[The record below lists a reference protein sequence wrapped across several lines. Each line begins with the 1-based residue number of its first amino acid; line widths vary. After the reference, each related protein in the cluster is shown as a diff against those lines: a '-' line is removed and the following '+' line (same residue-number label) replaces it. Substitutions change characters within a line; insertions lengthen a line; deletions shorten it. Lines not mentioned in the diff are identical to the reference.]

1 MYQKN
6 GYGWSKPMAPNKK
19 AMNAYRSVGVT
30 SAVSYADAVQ
40 LIQMLFD
47 GLMDSLA
54 EAEGHIMR
62 NDIAGK
68 NQSIGRASK
77 IIVGLKGSL
86 DFEKGGELA
95 RNLDDLYDYA
105 VRRLLKANLRNDVEP
120 IQEIKGLLGEINGA
134 WELLPSLLKD
144 QPVAMAS

>member
-1 MYQKN
+1 
-6 GYGWSKPMAPNKK
+6 MAPNKR
-19 AMNAYRSVGVT
+19 AMNAYRTVGVT

-40 LIQMLFD
+40 LIQMLFN
-47 GLMDSLA
+47 GLMDALA
-54 EAEGHIMR
+54 EAEGHVSR
-62 NDIAGK
+62 NDIQGK
-68 NQSIGRASK
+68 NQSIGRATK

-105 VRRLLKANLRNDVEP
+105 VRRLLKANLRNDIEP
-120 IQEIKGLLGEINGA
+120 IQEIRGLLGEINGA

-144 QPVAMAS
+144 QPVALAS

>member
-1 MYQKN
+1 M
-6 GYGWSKPMAPNKK
+6 
-19 AMNAYRSVGVT
+19 
-30 SAVSYADAVQ
+30 
-40 LIQMLFD
+40 LIA

-54 EAEGHIMR
+54 DAEGHIIR

-68 NQSIGRASK
+68 NEAIGRASK

-120 IQEIKGLLGEINGA
+120 VQEIKGLLGEINGA

>member
-1 MYQKN
+1 
-6 GYGWSKPMAPNKK
+6 MAPNKK

-30 SAVSYADAVQ
+30 SAVDYAAAVQ
-40 LIQMLFD
+40 LIQMLFN

-54 EAEGHIMR
+54 DAEGHISR

-68 NQSIGRASK
+68 NQSISRATK
-77 IIVGLKGSL
+77 IIIGLKGSL

-105 VRRLLKANLRNDVEP
+105 TRRLLKANIRNDIEAV
-120 IQEIKGLLGEINGA
+120 QEIKGLLGEINGA

>member
-1 MYQKN
+1 
-6 GYGWSKPMAPNKK
+6 MAPNKK
-19 AMNAYRSVGVT
+19 AMNAYRNVGVT
-30 SAVSYADAVQ
+30 SAVDYADAVQ
-40 LIQMLFD
+40 LIQMLFN
-47 GLMDSLA
+47 GLMDALA
-54 EAEGHIMR
+54 DTEGHISR

-68 NQSIGRASK
+68 NQSISRATK
-77 IIVGLKGSL
+77 IIIGLKGSL

-105 VRRLLKANLRNDVEP
+105 TRRLLKANIRNDIEAV
-120 IQEIKGLLGEINGA
+120 QEIKGLLGEINGA

>member
-1 MYQKN
+1 
-6 GYGWSKPMAPNKK
+6 MAPNKK

-30 SAVSYADAVQ
+30 SAVDYADAVQ
-40 LIQMLFD
+40 LIQMLFN

-54 EAEGHIMR
+54 DAEGHISR

-68 NQSIGRASK
+68 NQSISRATK
-77 IIVGLKGSL
+77 IIIGLKGSL

-105 VRRLLKANLRNDVEP
+105 TRRLLKANIRNDIEAV
-120 IQEIKGLLGEINGA
+120 QEIKGLLGEINGA

-144 QPVAMAS
+144 QPIAMAS